1 MIKIGIY
8 LNSMPYTGGTFQ
20 YNQSILEALDNL
32 NKTKYRVYAV
42 YRKEIWENCLNK
54 YDFENVYLQDVTI
67 HGVRRLVLGI
77 LHRLSARCS
86 FFDMAGYK
94 KWYAKINPLSK
105 KIDALKLD
113 LMVCP
118 SQDLISAQIC
128 TPCMN
133 TIHDLMHRYESFPEV
148 SEKKEYRFREF
159 LYRNICKSAVSIFVD
174 SHIGKQHVVECYG
187 KRYRHKLYIMPFTP
201 PGYLFAPFHEGAVIS
216 EEVPEKYIF
225 YPAQFWKHKNHK
237 NLIKA
242 LAVLRKRGLKAE
254 LVLAGTK
261 YNGYEETVDLIRRK
275 NLQGQVHILG
285 YVSDDT
291 MKYLYSNAR
300 AMIMPSFF
308 GPTNIPPLEA
318 MALGCPCAVSNVY
331 AMPDEIGDAGLI
343 FNPNHVNDIADV
355 IEKLWTDDALCRN
368 LAQRG
373 KNQVKKFSQEQ
384 FNKRFQKAAEETLK
398 RI

>member
-1 MIKIGIY
+1 M
-8 LNSMPYTGGTFQ
+8 
-20 YNQSILEALDNL
+20 
-32 NKTKYRVYAV
+32 
-42 YRKEIWENCLNK
+42 
-54 YDFENVYLQDVTI
+54 
-67 HGVRRLVLGI
+67 
-77 LHRLSARCS
+77 
-86 FFDMAGYK
+86 
-94 KWYAKINPLSK
+94 
-105 KIDALKLD
+105 
-113 LMVCP
+113 
-118 SQDLISAQIC
+118 
-128 TPCMN
+128 
-133 TIHDLMHRYESFPEV
+133 
-148 SEKKEYRFREF
+148 
-159 LYRNICKSAVSIFVD
+159 
-174 SHIGKQHVVECYG
+174 
-187 KRYRHKLYIMPFTP
+187 
-201 PGYLFAPFHEGAVIS
+201 
-216 EEVPEKYIF
+216 
-225 YPAQFWKHKNHK
+225 
-237 NLIKA
+237 
-242 LAVLRKRGLKAE
+242 KAE